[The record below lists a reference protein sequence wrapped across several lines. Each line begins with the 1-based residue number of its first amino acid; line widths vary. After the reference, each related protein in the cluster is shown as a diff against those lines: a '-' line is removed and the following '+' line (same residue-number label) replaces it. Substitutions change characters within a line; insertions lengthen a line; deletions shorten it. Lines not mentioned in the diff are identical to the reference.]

1 MTSVAPRILSESTY
15 RYLVSTHSSE
25 KRKHRRK
32 KVPAKKNVVRMW
44 SDKKKDDEEDDMG
57 GLDSQPGD
65 ETEDRR
71 EYLKTFFLSRPFCYP

>member
-44 SDKKKDDEEDDMG
+44 SDKK
-57 GLDSQPGD
+57 
-65 ETEDRR
+65 R
-71 EYLKTFFLSRPFCYP
+71 